1 MPISD
6 EVLQQIPHLKVGSP
20 YLVDHIRK
28 GPFVGEFKGT
38 RPIADPDDPS
48 DTFFLEVDAYTEEGS
63 GQERLANAFVRD
75 EFGNKRRPVLSAKLI
90 RPSLL
95 RSITRPSAEGQQ
107 RLLEQFTNAHAA
119 AQPAAVKPSVPTKMA
134 LERLNDEKL
143 AENVGRKVWWKY
155 LLGR

>member
-20 YLVDHIRK
+20 YLFDHIRK

-38 RPIADPDDPS
+38 RPIADPNDPS
-48 DTFFLEVDAYTEEGS
+48 DTFFLEIDAYTDEGS

-95 RSITRPSAEGQQ
+95 KSITRPSAEGQQ

-119 AQPAAVKPSVPTKMA
+119 AQPAAIKPSLPTKMA
-134 LERLNDEKL
+134 LERLNDGKL
-143 AENVGRKVWWKY
+143 AENVGRKAWWKY